1 MTHAELKAAIA
12 SWLKRTDLT
21 TAIPTFIQLAEARIA
36 RELRLRTQITFTTIT
51 ASSGSA
57 ALPSDFLEFKALVYA
72 DDSTPIRVGS
82 LEQVLTDRARI
93 NGYRPKFCMVTGDAL
108 QFGPSADSSYDISA
122 AYYAK
127 FDALSADADTNWLL
141 TNHPGVYLWA
151 ACAEAAPWMQDDE
164 HVVTWEAKYAQEKQ
178 ALKDADKAA
187 EFSGTGLEM
196 SFINSQE
203 VV

>member
-1 MTHAELKAAIA
+1 MTHAQLKAAIA
-12 SWLKRTDLT
+12 SWLKRSDLT
-21 TAIPTFIQLAEARIA
+21 SIIPTFIQLAEARIS
-36 RELRLRTQITFTTIT
+36 RELRLRSQITFTTLT

-57 ALPSDFLEFKALVYA
+57 SLPVDFLEFKALVYA
-72 DDSTPIRVGS
+72 DDATPIRVGS

-93 NGYRPKFCMVTGDAL
+93 DGYRPKFCVVTGDAI
-108 QFGPSADSSYDISA
+108 QFGPSADSTYSITA

-127 FDALSADADTNWLL
+127 FDALADDGDTNWLL

-151 ACAEAAPWMQDDE
+151 ACSEASPWMVNDE
-164 HVVTWEAKYAQEKQ
+164 RVVVWETKYAQDTQ
-178 ALKDADKAA
+178 ALKDADKAS

-196 SFINSQE
+196 SFINTQE